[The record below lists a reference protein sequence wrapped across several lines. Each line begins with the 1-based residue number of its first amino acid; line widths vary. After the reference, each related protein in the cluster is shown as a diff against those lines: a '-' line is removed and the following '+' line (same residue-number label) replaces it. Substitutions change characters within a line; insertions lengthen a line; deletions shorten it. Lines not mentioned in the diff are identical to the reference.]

1 MQLPAFFGHKKSV
14 NLLPRD
20 SFETSPV
27 GVVLEWAL
35 VFGKWSVIATQLVVM
50 CVFLWRFALDRQLTD
65 LRREMAQSAAVIES
79 YADTEEKFLLLQR
92 QAAYAK
98 DVLERQALYTQ
109 LLTTSESSTPS
120 DVWYERMTLSTDNLG
135 LVAYSS
141 SLSGFGGLLSNLQQN
156 SAFDSVN
163 IGTIEDGGVK
173 GARLK
178 FDITLGIR
186 EQSK

>member
-1 MQLPAFFGHKKSV
+1 MQLPAFFGHKRSV

-20 SFETSPV
+20 SFESSAA

-50 CVFLWRFALDRQLTD
+50 GVFLWRFALDRQLTD
-65 LRREMAQSAAVIES
+65 LRREIEQKVAVIGS
-79 YADTEEKFLLLQR
+79 YSETEEKFLLMQR
-92 QAAYAK
+92 QVNFAK
-98 DVLERQALYTQ
+98 SVIAGQEQFEK
-109 LLTTSESSTPS
+109 LLATSEASTPS
-120 DVWYERMTLSTDNLG
+120 DVWYERMTLSPKSLS

-156 SAFDSVN
+156 PSFDSVN
-163 IGTIEDGGVK
+163 IGTIEDGGSK

-178 FDITLGIR
+178 FDITLGVK
-186 EQSK
+186 EVQK

>member
-20 SFETSPV
+20 SFESSPL

-50 CVFLWRFALDRQLTD
+50 GVFLWRFTLDRRLTD
-65 LRREMAQSAAVIES
+65 LRKDIAESAAVIES
-79 YADTEEKFLLLQR
+79 YSDTESKFLLLQR
-92 QAAYAK
+92 QTAYASQ
-98 DVLERQALYTQ
+98 VLKNQALFLD
-109 LLTTSESSTPS
+109 LLSKSEQATPP
-120 DVWYERMTLSTDNLG
+120 DVWYERMTFSPKALG
-135 LVAYSS
+135 LVSYSS
-141 SLSGFGGLLSNLQQN
+141 SLSGFGGLLGNLQSS

-178 FDITLGIR
+178 FDITLGVK
-186 EQSK
+186 EPTK